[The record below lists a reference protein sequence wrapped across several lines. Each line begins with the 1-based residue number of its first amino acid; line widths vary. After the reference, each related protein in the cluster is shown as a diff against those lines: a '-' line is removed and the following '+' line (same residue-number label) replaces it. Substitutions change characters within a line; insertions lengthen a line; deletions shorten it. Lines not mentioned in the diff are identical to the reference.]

1 MTTATVN
8 ASRQRTENSKPQW
21 MSGDQLKTL
30 YPELDGWASK
40 IVSKAFFA
48 WQRATGISVVET
60 DKRDERFP
68 TFLVNVMLDKQ
79 VGRK

>member
-1 MTTATVN
+1 MTPESICDRSN
-8 ASRQRTENSKPQW
+8 KPQW

-30 YPELDGWASK
+30 YPELEGWASK
-40 IVSKAFFA
+40 LVSKAFVG

-60 DKRDERFP
+60 ETRDERFP